1 MEIQANALVPGSHPS
16 RMHFVQDFL
25 LEPNTI
31 LMLLLFSH
39 VLQHVNRFL
48 WTKNLIYSEISIK
61 LNRLNKETN
70 KMFTEDGKE
79 FSKYVKD
86 ILLLYK
92 FSMTRAWHLCQN
104 DLNENG
110 LGKDILQKI
119 QDFKLKIKI
128 PFVEEISKKTIQPFK
143 STTQYC

>member
-25 LEPNTI
+25 LEPSTI
-31 LMLLLFSH
+31 LMLLLFSDI
-39 VLQHVNRFL
+39 LQHVNRFL
-48 WTKNLIYSEISIK
+48 RTKNLIYSEISLK

-86 ILLLYK
+86 ILLLYINL
-92 FSMTRAWHLCQN
+92 AWQEH
-104 DLNENG
+104 DTYV
-110 LGKDILQKI
+110 KMI
-119 QDFKLKIKI
+119 
-128 PFVEEISKKTIQPFK
+128 
-143 STTQYC
+143 